1 MLTREPSAAGGDAPP
16 RRPDS
21 LDIHQLWHTVRQ
33 GLPLVFGVAIAVFA
47 TVMVATLMSRMQFR
61 SVGRLYLGELESSGA
76 NAQGSVGQELEISAS
91 SQGVVGSEMEIIQ
104 SRSLVSRA
112 VLESGMN
119 VAISA
124 VGSKAPRYGQWLL
137 ARRDPFLLDT
147 ASDELTAKDCLLTD
161 RRAQEQAYTLR
172 FVTDTSYEVWRDD
185 TKLGAGK
192 LGEVVKVPGAD
203 LHLLAGKERKP
214 RPGSAYAVAVRPLL
228 EVIDAALKSLQ
239 VSAPKPSPQSPP
251 VNVIKLEFTSGSPR
265 QSAAFLERL
274 IAGYLSE
281 RQSWKVED
289 AGAAEAFVAEQLS
302 SVRTSLDDIQRKLAS
317 YRSNNRVVVMD
328 NEAKAMIEQ
337 IGKYEEQRVAA
348 RLEAAAL
355 SDVQRTLK
363 GANPPV
369 GAFLLGEANDKVLEG
384 MASTLTAARQKLTD
398 LDSRFNEAAPEV
410 RDQRSQVDAQLEA
423 IRNYVSSRAARAQES
438 LGTLSG
444 IISQYEQRLKT
455 VPGAELG
462 LLQLS
467 RESDV
472 YSRTYQ
478 YLLERQQQTA
488 IIKASTLSK
497 NRVLDAPQAPYR
509 EDSPKLMLRL
519 ASAPLGL
526 LLGVVLVL
534 ARSLFAGSF
543 QSEADAR
550 AALGATPV
558 LASVPRRLR
567 RRGERKGVVG
577 PGSFDVV
584 GTDTASPFT
593 EAFRTLRTNLYRS
606 RQDGAARALLVTSPT
621 DRDGKTTCALA
632 LAAMLAADGKRV
644 LLIDADLRKANQSS
658 YLEPADVP
666 PQGLSDVLRGE
677 EGWGNVVVP
686 ITVGLGQF
694 YALASGGDGPPELL
708 SSRRMAE
715 LMEDVRKRC
724 DVVLLDAPS
733 FPAASDAL
741 VLAELVDTVLSVIRV
756 GSTPRKLAFEHLRA
770 LRGRAAAQV
779 VVLNDVGQTAGGK
792 VPRSRRADARPL
804 DDAPQEALAP
814 RLPRTRSLAWWVAGL
829 TLAIVAT
836 AVAASMSPRTAELI
850 SAAIPFRLAG

>member
-1 MLTREPSAAGGDAPP
+1 MLTKEPSAAGGDAPT

-21 LDIHQLWHTVRQ
+21 LDIHQLWQTIRQ
-33 GLPLVFGVAIAVFA
+33 GLPLVLGVAIAVFT
-47 TVMVATLMSRMQFR
+47 TVMVATLLSRMQFR

-76 NAQGSVGQELEISAS
+76 NAQGRPGQELEISAT

-112 VLESGMN
+112 ILESGMN
-119 VAISA
+119 VGISE
-124 VGSKAPRYGQWLL
+124 VGRKTPRYGQWLL
-137 ARRDPFLLDT
+137 ARRDPLLLDT
-147 ASDELTAKDCLLTD
+147 ASEELTAKDSLLTD

-172 FVTDTSYEVWRDD
+172 FVTDTSYEVWRENE
-185 TKLGAGK
+185 KLGAGK

-214 RPGSAYAVAVRPLL
+214 RSGSEYAVVVRPLL

-251 VNVIKLEFTSGSPR
+251 VNVITLEFTSGSPR

-289 AGAAEAFVAEQLS
+289 ASAAEAFVAEQLS

-348 RLEAAAL
+348 RLEVAAL

-438 LGTLSG
+438 LGTLGG
-444 IISQYEQRLKT
+444 IINQYEKRLKT

-497 NRVLDAPQAPYR
+497 NRVLDAPQAPHR

-519 ASAPLGL
+519 ASAPLGV

-534 ARSLFAGSF
+534 ARSLFAGTF

-558 LASVPRRLR
+558 LATVPRRLR

-584 GTDTASPFT
+584 GADMASPFT
-593 EAFRTLRTNLYRS
+593 EAFRTLRTNLYRACQGGS
-606 RQDGAARALLVTSPT
+606 GRALLITSPA
-621 DRDGKTTCALA
+621 DGDGKTTCALA

-658 YLEPADVP
+658 YLHAADSP
-666 PQGLSDVLRGE
+666 PRGLSDVLRGE
-677 EGWGNVVVP
+677 EEWGNVVVP
-686 ITVGLGQF
+686 IKVGVGQF
-694 YALASGGDGPPELL
+694 YTLAAGDSGPAELL
-708 SSRRMAE
+708 SNRRMAE
-715 LMEDVRKRC
+715 LLEDVRKRC
-724 DVVLLDAPS
+724 DFVLVDAPS
-733 FPAASDAL
+733 CPAASDAL
-741 VLAELVDTVLSVIRV
+741 VLSELVDTVLSVVRV
-756 GSTPRKLAFEHLRA
+756 GNTPRKLAFEHLRA
-770 LRGRAAAQV
+770 LSSGTAGQV
-779 VVLNDVGQTAGGK
+779 VVLNDVGQTAGSK
-792 VPRSRRADARPL
+792 LPRSRRAPAPPHDEVAREPS
-804 DDAPQEALAP
+804 AP
-814 RLPRTRSLAWWVAGL
+814 RLPRTRALAWWVAGL
-829 TLAIVAT
+829 MLAIAAT
-836 AVAASMSPRTAELI
+836 AVAASLSPRTAELI
-850 SAAIPFRLAG
+850 SAAIPFRHAG